1 MRYTVT
7 ITGQLDTPY
16 GAAAIVRDAGWILTE
31 AVPAIVPG
39 TVEVTSVEP
48 VEPVANPAVDAAEFA
63 VRALS
68 LADQRELAARFG
80 VDL

>member
-7 ITGQLDTPY
+7 ITGQIDTE
-16 GAAAIVRDAGWILTE
+16 ATAEDIRRDAPGTLVWAFPT
-31 AVPAIVPG
+31 IVPG

-48 VEPVANPAVDAAEFA
+48 VEPVANLAVDVAESV

-68 LADQRELAARFG
+68 PDNQRELAWRFG